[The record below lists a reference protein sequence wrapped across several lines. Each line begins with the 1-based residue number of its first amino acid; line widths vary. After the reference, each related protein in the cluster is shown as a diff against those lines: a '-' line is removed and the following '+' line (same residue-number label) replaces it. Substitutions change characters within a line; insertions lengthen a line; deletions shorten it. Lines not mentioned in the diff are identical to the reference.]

1 MSLSSSF
8 THRILQKCSDDQDE
22 IPFIKW
28 NLAYFAW
35 HFCGRS
41 INRLS
46 SFVKPPTSLLI
57 TTPFFSIL
65 VSGTRLQLDHVNG
78 RLKLENIRGMSQKT
92 TDLAVRMYSG
102 AYEQSLALVRATC
115 FLCGMKPT
123 TIKSIEVGKMMSFW
137 AYFVRYYHARTR
149 FVGIQR
155 RFLMRSLIVV
165 RCGDQSLHLN
175 WCVPRQDRTY
185 DVAVSYFGNYPD
197 RWIETCDIFH
207 TFKGSKWEGL
217 ADFLRLYDGI
227 WHDYDYIW
235 FPDDDL
241 CMCRDDL
248 ERFFEICRDEHFV
261 IAHPSL
267 LPSSFF
273 SWSITL
279 QRRWCCWRSTNFVEI
294 MAPCFR
300 GEDFVFFQSSFSEN
314 TSGWG
319 LDYLWW
325 WLAKQHGL
333 GKFAVV
339 DEIGMLHTRAVGTAM
354 SGGAKSNP
362 RVEEDALYEKFNFR
376 KEKPRTL
383 SYNTQP
389 LKILAN
395 KIFNHRNYCTKR
407 FY

>member
-207 TFKGSKWEGL
+207 TFKGSK
-217 ADFLRLYDGI
+217 
-227 WHDYDYIW
+227 
-235 FPDDDL
+235 
-241 CMCRDDL
+241 
-248 ERFFEICRDEHFV
+248 
-261 IAHPSL
+261 
-267 LPSSFF
+267 
-273 SWSITL
+273 
-279 QRRWCCWRSTNFVEI
+279 
-294 MAPCFR
+294 
-300 GEDFVFFQSSFSEN
+300 
-314 TSGWG
+314 
-319 LDYLWW
+319 
-325 WLAKQHGL
+325 
-333 GKFAVV
+333 
-339 DEIGMLHTRAVGTAM
+339 
-354 SGGAKSNP
+354 
-362 RVEEDALYEKFNFR
+362 
-376 KEKPRTL
+376 
-383 SYNTQP
+383 
-389 LKILAN
+389 
-395 KIFNHRNYCTKR
+395 
-407 FY
+407 